1 MLIEDLSAENLGEN
15 LLNISKQSLEFEN
28 NPDKELDEE
37 LEEKKVSSSF
47 QFDNMYNTLKK
58 ELYVISEEDQ
68 TSYRETN

>member
-1 MLIEDLSAENLGEN
+1 M
-15 LLNISKQSLEFEN
+15 LNISKQSLEFEN